1 VDLDADRSGG
11 GAAQR
16 PGEVSSSST
25 PAIPEERRTYKIL
38 LVEDDPQIVRVLRL
52 ELEHEGYE
60 VETASDGLSG
70 LEKALKEPDLVVLDL
85 MLPKLDGL
93 EVASRVRAK
102 SRVPIIML
110 TAKDRI
116 PDRVA
121 GLDRGADDYVV
132 KPFSIEEL
140 LARIRARLRD
150 REPQANVL
158 TVKDL
163 LMDRDRHEVTRAGK
177 QIHLTAK
184 EYALLEYL
192 LLHRNKVHSRDELFN
207 GVWGSDFLGDSNLID
222 VYIRYLRGKID
233 DDFEDKLIQT
243 VRGVGY
249 ALKD

>member
-1 VDLDADRSGG
+1 M
-11 GAAQR
+11 
-16 PGEVSSSST
+16 SST
-25 PAIPEERRTYKIL
+25 APATDKTYKIL
-38 LVEDDPQIVRVLRL
+38 IVEDDAQILRVL
-52 ELEHEGYE
+52 ELELKHEGYE
-60 VETASDGLSG
+60 VDTARDGLAG
-70 LEKALKEPDLVVLDL
+70 LERALKEPDLVVLDL
-85 MLPKLDGL
+85 MLPKLDGM
-93 EVASRVRAK
+93 EVCARIRAK
-102 SRVPIIML
+102 SNVPIIML

-121 GLDRGADDYVV
+121 GLDRGADDYLT

-150 REPQANVL
+150 RDPRDNVL
-158 TVKDL
+158 AAKDL
-163 LMDRDRHEVTRAGK
+163 TMNRDRHEVQRAGNDI
-177 QIHLTAK
+177 QLTAK

-192 LLHRNKVHSRDELFN
+192 LLHRNKVHTRDELFN

-233 DDFEDKLIQT
+233 DGYDDKLIQT

>member
-1 VDLDADRSGG
+1 MSAT
-11 GAAQR
+11 
-16 PGEVSSSST
+16 T
-25 PAIPEERRTYKIL
+25 PATDRTYKIL
-38 LVEDDPQIVRVLRL
+38 VVEDDAQILRVL
-52 ELEHEGYE
+52 ELELKHEGYE
-60 VETASDGLSG
+60 VETARDGLAG
-70 LEKALKEPDLVVLDL
+70 LERALKEPDLVVLDL
-85 MLPKLDGL
+85 MLPKLDGM
-93 EVASRVRAK
+93 EVCARIRAK
-102 SRVPIIML
+102 SNVPIIML

-121 GLDRGADDYVV
+121 GLDHGADDYLT

-150 REPQANVL
+150 RQPQDNIIGA
-158 TVKDL
+158 KDL
-163 LMDRDRHEVTRAGK
+163 TMDRDRHEVQRAGK
-177 QIHLTAK
+177 DVSLTAK

-192 LLHRNKVHSRDELFN
+192 LLHRNKVHTRDELFN

-233 DDFEDKLIQT
+233 DGFEDKLIQT

>member
-1 VDLDADRSGG
+1 MRTRSGD
-11 GAAQR
+11 GALPTA
-16 PGEVSSSST
+16 
-25 PAIPEERRTYKIL
+25 ADARRYKVL
-38 LVEDDPQIVRVLRL
+38 LIEDDPQITRVLKL
-52 ELEHEGYE
+52 ELEHEGFE
-60 VETASDGLSG
+60 VETAADGLAG

-93 EVASRVRAK
+93 EVCKRVRDK

-121 GLDRGADDYVV
+121 GLDLGADDYVV

-140 LARIRARLRD
+140 LARIRARLRERD
-150 REPQANVL
+150 PHENVL
-158 TVKDL
+158 RAKDL
-163 LMDRDRHEVTRAGK
+163 IMDRDRHEVTRAGTA
-177 QIHLTAK
+177 IHLTAK

-233 DDFEDKLIQT
+233 DPYDDKLIQT

-249 ALKD
+249 ALKE